1 MIANAGLVVRP
12 IVGVV
17 FLVAGLLLWKHSRSG
32 AVLISIGAL
41 LFLGAELYGLVVLKP
56 FVGRPF
62 DEAWQEQL
70 SAVDAVATVGMLV
83 CSIGLVAHAFKVKT
97 P

>member
-12 IVGVV
+12 VVGVL
-17 FLVAGLLLWKHSRSG
+17 FLVAGLMLWKRSRAG
-32 AVLISIGAL
+32 GVLISIGAL
-41 LFLGAELYGLVVLKP
+41 LFIGAELYGLVVLKP

-70 SAVDAVATVGMLV
+70 SAVDAVATLGMLV
-83 CSIGLVAHAFKVKT
+83 CSIGLVVHAFKVKT